1 MKLLPTYKELEN
13 IKAQLA
19 TLHWEYDKAIKADKP
34 FAHTR
39 QIFDAIKKAER
50 ELEKIKSN
58 LPNKFIMLKG
68 KKRVRNNATCT
79 IRV

>member
-50 ELEKIKSN
+50 ELEKIKSD
-58 LPNKFIMLKG
+58 LSKQIHHAEREKESE
-68 KKRVRNNATCT
+68 K
-79 IRV
+79 